1 MTSVITQ
8 KSESLMENR
17 SGIVTHPREIM
28 DLRELFVILTYN
40 CNANCECCIERNV
53 HQKGII
59 SDESFDKALSFAKEK
74 GLTSIFLHG
83 GEPTLHPKDIMILN
97 KSAYYFSD
105 PERFD
110 IVVVSMPDEYLIK
123 RVIGLPGENIKY
135 VDNTLYVD
143 GEKIEEPIADLETDD
158 FDIEE
163 LGATE
168 IPDDSYLVLG
178 DNRDNSLDSR
188 ELGFISKDRIL
199 GKATFIILPFSRFGG
214 IS

>member
-1 MTSVITQ
+1 MKERI
-8 KSESLMENR
+8 KSLAPYFIIIVAIVFIKVF
-17 SGIVTHPREIM
+17 IVTPIK
-28 DLRELFVILTYN
+28 VN
-40 CNANCECCIERNV
+40 
-53 HQKGII
+53 G
-59 SDESFDKALSFAKEK
+59 ESM
-74 GLTSIFLHG
+74 
-83 GEPTLHPKDIMILN
+83 EPTLHPKDIMILN
-97 KSAYYFSD
+97 KSAYYFND

-188 ELGFISKDRIL
+188 ELGFISKDQIL

>member
-1 MTSVITQ
+1 MKERI
-8 KSESLMENR
+8 KSLAPYLLIIVAIVFIKVF
-17 SGIVTHPREIM
+17 IVTPIK
-28 DLRELFVILTYN
+28 VN
-40 CNANCECCIERNV
+40 
-53 HQKGII
+53 G
-59 SDESFDKALSFAKEK
+59 ESM
-74 GLTSIFLHG
+74 
-83 GEPTLHPKDIMILN
+83 EPTLHPKDIMILN

-110 IVVVSMPDEYLIK
+110 IVVISMPNEYLIK

-168 IPDDSYLVLG
+168 VPDDSYLVLG

-188 ELGFISKDRIL
+188 ELGFISKDQIL